1 MKVIDVSEHNGTI
14 DYDKVKADGVEGVVI
29 RAGFGKGNVDKKF
42 TANITGAIK
51 AGLNVGVYWFSYAY
65 TVEMAR
71 AEAHYVDEIIVPYKG
86 ELKMPVFFDWEYDSM
101 KFAKKNG
108 LNPDKSLITD
118 MTKAFCEEIKSLGY
132 VAGYYL
138 NLDYSKNYY
147 DESELTDYKRWFAR
161 YVKTDQK
168 DCYLWQKTSGGSV
181 DGINGKVDIDVLW
194 GDLTD
199 YEWDGDI
206 SSLNESEGQ
215 EKASSTVI
223 EQENKS
229 PYIVGNTYTIKVR
242 SALNVRTGAGKNFGL
257 VGYKNMTADGKKN
270 ALKNGALKNGT
281 RVTVQAVVVNS
292 PTDIWVKIPSGW
304 ICAVD
309 GNKKYLV

>member
-1 MKVIDVSEHNGTI
+1 MKVIDVSEHNGVI
-14 DYDKVKADGVEGVVI
+14 DYNKVKADGVDGVVI
-29 RAGFGKGNVDKKF
+29 RAGYGKGNVDKKF

-51 AGLNVGVYWFSYAY
+51 AGLNVGIYWFSYAY

-71 AEAHYVDEIIVPYKG
+71 AEARYVDEIIAPYKG

-108 LNPDKSLITD
+108 VNPDKKLITA
-118 MTKAFCEEIKSLGY
+118 MTKAFCEEITELGY

-161 YVKTDQK
+161 YTKAEQK
-168 DCYLWQKTSGGSV
+168 DCYLWQSSSSGAV

-194 GDLTD
+194 GDLTA

-206 SSLNESEGQ
+206 SSLEVSEGQ
-215 EKASSTVI
+215 EKTPSMV
-223 EQENKS
+223 EEPKNES
-229 PYIVGNTYTIKVR
+229 PYIVGNVYTIKVR
-242 SALNVRTGAGKNFGL
+242 SALNVRTGAGKQYSL
-257 VGYKNMTADGKKN
+257 VGYAKLTEDGKKN
-270 ALKNGALKNGT
+270 ALKNGALKRGT
-281 RVTVQAVVVNS
+281 RVTVQEVKINS
-292 PTDIWVKIPSGW
+292 PTDIWARIPSGW

-309 GNKKYLV
+309 GNKTYLV